1 MLEIIVTTCL
11 FFGVTSLVYYHVG
24 VGNILASYRLWFAEG
39 YWVNYNVVEAV
50 SWLAKAAVILPGLIW
65 QKEIWQLHII
75 TLFTSALL
83 IWVSERK
90 LLPTMVAFN
99 TLWIG
104 LSSVVMYETF
114 SEHNVLSPAFTHSPS
129 TMRTRPTT
137 TESHSAIMRACCVR
151 PIGMTTL
158 NRILTFGM
166 ERYARPSVFGRQPHQ
181 RPLAAP

>member
-1 MLEIIVTTCL
+1 MRVSWRVVVNTRTRGGNVLELVLAAGLFSAVTL
-11 FFGVTSLVYYHVG
+11 LVYYHVG
-24 VGNILASYRLWFAEG
+24 FANIMNSYRLWFGQG

-50 SWLAKAAVILPGLIW
+50 SWLAKAAVILPGLVW

-104 LSSVVMYETF
+104 LSSVV
-114 SEHNVLSPAFTHSPS
+114 
-129 TMRTRPTT
+129 
-137 TESHSAIMRACCVR
+137 IVR
-151 PIGMTTL
+151 NI
-158 NRILTFGM
+158 
-166 ERYARPSVFGRQPHQ
+166 V
-181 RPLAAP
+181 